1 MEYFKG
7 IIGQEQALRVLRQA
21 LETTKINHAYLFVG
35 PPGVGKKTTALAF
48 AEAIILAAD
57 PAGEV
62 YLRDKIHP
70 DFMSVAKMEKK
81 SLIGIE
87 QINREME
94 PWLALKPYRAARRV
108 VVINEAHLL
117 SLPAANALL
126 KTLEEPPGHAVLIL
140 VTDEQNLMET
150 IVSRCQLIRFSPA
163 AEAAVCDS
171 LLQRGIEAERA
182 THLARLGQGNIAA
195 AIQLA
200 EEEGLEELWDK
211 ARTIVQEL
219 STGREIEV
227 FKCAEQ
233 IEQKPAMMAGLLTAL
248 LRDIYIFQVTGKQ
261 ELLVVENNRQLYEK
275 FKKLDPERVK
285 TALMKIDE
293 LRKQYRG
300 PVSSLLLSINISYQ
314 LQDALK

>member
-1 MEYFKG
+1 MDYFKG
-7 IIGQEQALRVLRQA
+7 IIGQERALQVLRRA
-21 LETTKINHAYLFVG
+21 LETNKINHAYLFVG
-35 PPGVGKKTTALAF
+35 PAGVGKKTAAGAF
-48 AEAIILAAD
+48 AQAIILAAD
-57 PAGEV
+57 PEGEV
-62 YLRDKIHP
+62 YLSEKAHP
-70 DFMSVAKMEKK
+70 DFMNIVRIENKA
-81 SLIGIE
+81 LISIE

-94 PWLALKPYRAARRV
+94 PWLALKPYRASRRV

-163 AEAAVCDS
+163 AEATVRNS
-171 LLQRGIEAERA
+171 LLERGIEAERA
-182 THLARLGQGNIAA
+182 NHLARLGQGSIAA
-195 AIQLA
+195 AVQLA
-200 EEEGLEELWDK
+200 EEEGLEELWDT
-211 ARTIVQEL
+211 ARTIVQDL
-219 STGREIEV
+219 SSGGDIEI

-233 IEQKPAMMAGLLTAL
+233 IEQKPAMLAGLLTAL
-248 LRDIYIFQVTGKQ
+248 LRDIYIFQATGKPD
-261 ELLVVENNRQLYEK
+261 LLVVESNQPMYEK
-275 FKKLDPERVK
+275 FKQLDPERVK
-285 TALMKIDE
+285 KALMQIDE

>member
-1 MEYFKG
+1 MDYFTG
-7 IIGQEQALRVLRQA
+7 IIGQERALQVLRRA
-21 LETTKINHAYLFVG
+21 LETKKINHAYLFVG
-35 PPGVGKKTTALAF
+35 PAGVGKKTTARAF
-48 AEAIILAAD
+48 ARAIILMAD
-57 PAGEV
+57 PDGEV
-62 YLRDKIHP
+62 YLRDNAHP
-70 DFMSVAKMEKK
+70 DCMSIEKIENK
-81 SLIGIE
+81 ALIGIE

-117 SLPAANALL
+117 SQPAANALL
-126 KTLEEPPGHAVLIL
+126 KTLEEPPGHAVIIL

-163 AEAAVCDS
+163 AESDVRDS
-171 LLQRGIEAERA
+171 LLKRGIEEERV
-182 THLARLGQGNIAA
+182 THLARLGQGSIAA
-195 AIQLA
+195 AVQLA

-211 ARTIVQEL
+211 ACTIVQDL
-219 STGREIEV
+219 SAGGDIEV

-233 IEQKPAMMAGLLTAL
+233 MEQKPNMMAGLLTAL
-248 LRDIYIFQVTGKQ
+248 LRDIYVFQATGQQ

-275 FKKLDPERVK
+275 FRQLDPERV
-285 TALMKIDE
+285 TSALVKIDE
-293 LRKQYRG
+293 LRRQYRG

>member
-1 MEYFKG
+1 MDYFKG
-7 IIGQEQALRVLRQA
+7 IIGQEQALRVLRRA
-21 LETTKINHAYLFVG
+21 LETTKISHAYLFGG
-35 PPGVGKKTTALAF
+35 PAGVGKKTTARAF

-57 PAGEV
+57 PQGAV
-62 YLRDKIHP
+62 YLEEQAHP
-70 DFMSVAKMEKK
+70 DFMIIEKIEKK
-81 SLIGIE
+81 ALIGIE

-94 PWLALKPYRAARRV
+94 PWLALKPYRAACRV
-108 VVINEAHLL
+108 VIINEAHLL

-150 IVSRCQLIRFSPA
+150 IVSRCQMVRFSPA
-163 AEAAVCDS
+163 TEAAIRES
-171 LLQRGIEAERA
+171 LIQRAIEPERA
-182 THLARLGQGNIAA
+182 AYLARLGQGSIAA

-200 EEEGLEELWDK
+200 EEEGLEELWGI
-211 ARTIVQEL
+211 ARAVVQDL
-219 STGREIEV
+219 SIGQDIEV

-233 IEQKPAMMAGLLTAL
+233 MEKKPAMMAGLLTAL
-248 LRDIYIFQVTGKQ
+248 LRDIYIFQMAGKQ
-261 ELLVVENNRQLYEK
+261 ELLVVENNRSMYGK

-285 TALMKIDE
+285 TALMNIDE

-314 LQDALK
+314 LQDALQ